1 MNNMLRVKYTDLID
15 IVKRTKNPFSR
26 ETYIYK
32 IKEEFGTGF
41 TLFYD
46 MGNGIA
52 VFIRN
57 FIPKKDL
64 LFCEES
70 NVAGTSLMFNLGSD
84 IKFIYKDKKEHV
96 LKQNHFFVELASD
109 KFSCEIPLKKDEPFI
124 SFYIGIKKD
133 LFLKLAEPISNIKDY
148 MDKALNQ
155 SYYVLKDS
163 KIDAF
168 QFDLCS
174 DFKDKNYFDD
184 ILKNIYLESR
194 TTNLLHYTI
203 EKVAKLLNEVPS
215 INYNKNRIYSLER
228 AKEIIMNEYSSK
240 LSIKNIAYKSAT
252 NECYLKKDF
261 KEYFGMTILEMLQQR
276 RLEIAK
282 QLLKENFSIKEVSL
296 KIGYKNTSHFSK
308 LFTNT
313 FNITPSEYRKELNNF

>member
-1 MNNMLRVKYTDLID
+1 MKNAIKINYTDLID
-15 IVKRTKNPFSR
+15 IVKKTQNPFSR
-26 ETYIYK
+26 ETYIYE
-32 IKEEFGTGF
+32 IKEEFGSGF
-41 TLFYD
+41 TIFYD

-57 FIPKKDL
+57 FIPNKNL

-84 IKFIYKDKKEHV
+84 IKFIYKDKKEHI
-96 LKQNHFFVELASD
+96 LKKNHFFVELASD
-109 KFSCEIPLKKDEPFI
+109 KFYCEIPLKKDEPFI
-124 SFYIGIKKD
+124 SFFIGIKED
-133 LFLKLAEPISNIKDY
+133 LFLKLAEPISSIKDY
-148 MDKALNQ
+148 IKKASEQ
-155 SYYVLKDS
+155 SYYILKDS

-203 EKVAKLLNEVPS
+203 EKVAKLLDDASS
-215 INYNKNRIYSLER
+215 ITYSKNRIDSLER
-228 AKEIIMNEYSSK
+228 AKEIIMKEYASK
-240 LSIKNIAYKSAT
+240 LSIKNIAYKSAI

-261 KEYFGMTILEMLQQR
+261 KEYFGMTILEMLQKR

-282 QLLKENFSIKEVSL
+282 YLLQENFSIKEVSL
-296 KIGYKNTSHFSK
+296 KVGYKNTSHFSN

-313 FNITPSEYRKELNNF
+313 FNITPSSYRKELNNF